1 MVDGRPVLTDPTVDR
16 SQDSWGAMRRR
27 LNRLRR
33 PLSSTAVDLY
43 PTEVRLD
50 DTGLI
55 AADGWLLDR
64 PVDLDDVRLVQQF
77 EAPAAAVTGGEPES
91 SRVRP
96 LATVTKRY
104 ARYSH
109 ALREVERPGLF
120 ENRLS
125 YRLTGLR
132 SDEGV
137 PTMTIGLTTYF
148 DMVDICEAVAHEL
161 AAAHLRDGSDKPDPA
176 SWRRLPF
183 RRLIDDPFDLGR
195 RALLPSIDTL
205 TIRKGRDGASFILHQ
220 RDPAKV
226 AVAGGEM
233 HLMPAGVFQPSSIYP
248 AAQQADLDLWR
259 NVQREYSEEFL
270 GNPEHDGDGAPADY
284 TAEPFAALDR
294 AKDAGSL
301 TISYLGTAL
310 DALTLATEILT
321 VAVIDADT
329 YDDVFAALVEDNT
342 EGRIVRHGQ
351 ANPSP
356 AIPFAEPVVRQL
368 LDDGRLAPAAAG
380 CLRLA
385 WEHRHQ
391 LLGL

>member
-1 MVDGRPVLTDPTVDR
+1 M
-16 SQDSWGAMRRR
+16 
-27 LNRLRR
+27 
-33 PLSSTAVDLY
+33 SSTAVDLY
-43 PTEVRLD
+43 PAEVRLD

-55 AADGWLLDR
+55 SDQGWLLDQ
-64 PVDLDDVRLVQQF
+64 PVSLDEIRLISEF
-77 EAPAAAVTGGEPES
+77 EAPAAAVNGAEPES
-91 SRVRP
+91 ARVRP

-109 ALREVERPGLF
+109 ALREVERPALF

-125 YRLTGLR
+125 YRLTGLTTGR
-132 SDEGV
+132 V

-148 DMVDICEAVAHEL
+148 DMVDICESVAHEL
-161 AAAHLRDGSDKPDPA
+161 AAAHLRDGSDKPEPA

-183 RRLIDDPFDLGR
+183 RRLIDDPFDLSR

-205 TIRKGRDGASFILHQ
+205 TIRKSRDGASFILHQ
-220 RDPAKV
+220 RDPARV

-248 AAQQADLDLWR
+248 AAQYADLDLWR
-259 NVQREYSEEFL
+259 NVQREFSEEFL

-284 TAEPFAALDR
+284 ATEPFVSLDR
-294 AKDAGSL
+294 AKAAGNM
-301 TISYLGTAL
+301 TVSYLGTAF
-310 DALTLATEILT
+310 DALTLATEVLT

-342 EGRIVRHGQ
+342 EGTIVRHGRT
-351 ANPSP
+351 NPSP
-356 AIPFAEPVVRQL
+356 AVPFAEPVVRQL
-368 LDDGRLAPAAAG
+368 LDDRRLAPAAAG

>member
-1 MVDGRPVLTDPTVDR
+1 M
-16 SQDSWGAMRRR
+16 
-27 LNRLRR
+27 
-33 PLSSTAVDLY
+33 
-43 PTEVRLD
+43 
-50 DTGLI
+50 
-55 AADGWLLDR
+55 
-64 PVDLDDVRLVQQF
+64 
-77 EAPAAAVTGGEPES
+77 
-91 SRVRP
+91 
-96 LATVTKRY
+96 TKRY

-125 YRLTGLR
+125 YRLTSLAPVT
-132 SDEGV
+132 EI

-161 AAAHLRDGSDKPDPA
+161 AAAHLRDGSDKPEPA

-183 RRLIDDPFDLGR
+183 RRLIDDPFDLDR

-205 TIRKGRDGASFILHQ
+205 TIRKSRDGASFILHQ

-248 AAQQADLDLWR
+248 AAQHADLDLWR

-284 TAEPFAALDR
+284 TTEPFVSLDR
-294 AKDAGSL
+294 AKAAGNL

-310 DALTLATEILT
+310 DALTLATEVLT

-329 YDDVFAALVEDNT
+329 YDDVFAASSRTTPRARSSTTAGPTRARPSLS
-342 EGRIVRHGQ
+342 
-351 ANPSP
+351 PSP
-356 AIPFAEPVVRQL
+356 SCGSSSTTA
-368 LDDGRLAPAAAG
+368 RLAPAAAG

-391 LLGL
+391 ILGL